1 MRHVLR
7 KHVHVFVL
15 VEKEHLLIL
24 GLLLNFFQLVHVVS
38 RCKAAAG
45 SVIMTSCLLR
55 LLPPTR
61 RLQTA
66 MWSRMDRLHH

>member
-1 MRHVLR
+1 MRHVV
-7 KHVHVFVL
+7 KNECVQ
-15 VEKEHLLIL
+15 EHLLIL

-55 LLPPTR
+55 LLPPTHQ
-61 RLQTA
+61 LQMA
-66 MWSRMDRLHH
+66 MWSCMNSLHR